1 MIMITRIVIL
11 SLIITAIHVSTWEGM
26 ILHRP
31 AEWLGG
37 LLDLFLCF
45 SVLRKP
51 LFECLICMG
60 GVWTLVLDPIL
71 FGWSWW
77 VLVDMLAVIGMNTII
92 SAVICRLRE

>member
-1 MIMITRIVIL
+1 MLTRIVIL

-31 AEWLGG
+31 AEWLGDV
-37 LLDLFLCF
+37 LDRIHT

-60 GVWTLVLDPIL
+60 GVWTLVLDTLL

-77 VLVDMLAVIGMNTII
+77 VLVDMLAVIGMNTLI
-92 SAVICRLRE
+92 SAVICRLNE

>member
-1 MIMITRIVIL
+1 MLHRIVIL
-11 SLIITAIHVSTWEGM
+11 SLIITAVHVCTWDGM

-37 LLDLFLCF
+37 VLDFLRVSF
-45 SVLRKP
+45 FRKP

-60 GVWTLVLDPIL
+60 GVYTLVLDPLL

-77 VLVDMLAVIGMNTII
+77 VIADMLAVIGLNTLI
-92 SAVICRLRE
+92 SAVICRLHE